1 MKLKLRR
8 LITAPI
14 FCSLVITVIAEEL
27 PERKFFE
34 VDQESIFLATEVD
47 KSYVRAR
54 LGNLVVVDK
63 KHLKNNPTLQQKS
76 RPLKSLPEAL
86 IIRDD
91 AGRHGIADGTLLVR
105 LREGES
111 ISVFARD
118 YQLQVVETF
127 RKQEIGRL
135 LVPNVNILLSK
146 MDELSADFRTVYVE
160 PNAQYFDV
168 KPQ

>member
-1 MKLKLRR
+1 MKLKLRH
-8 LITAPI
+8 LFITPI
-14 FCSLVITVIAEEL
+14 FCNVVSTATAEEL
-27 PERKFFE
+27 PERKFFA

-63 KHLKNNPTLQQKS
+63 KHLKNDPNLQQKS
-76 RPLKSLPEAL
+76 GLLKSLPGSL
-86 IIRDD
+86 VIRDD
-91 AGRHGIADGTLLVR
+91 SGRHGIADGTLLVR

-111 ISVFARD
+111 ISVFALD

-127 RKQEIGRL
+127 RHQGMGRV
-135 LVPNVNILLSK
+135 LVPDVNKLLSV
-146 MDELSADFRTVYVE
+146 MEILSADLRTLYVE
-160 PNAQYFDV
+160 PNARYFDI